1 MAGMTVFLGERW
13 YGAYAL
19 LVAAAVIAY
28 FWLDSDPGQLPV
40 ETARKA
46 IPSEDLPILQALDT
60 EVEQEARR
68 DLFAFGRGE
77 PAETTPSQ
85 ASLTPDQ
92 PETALEKPD
101 LLANVQAMGVVRRND
116 AVTILVRVG
125 TRLLTVGLGEPFGEG
140 DALRVDSIEGRN
152 VLIVDRTSGSSRNFR
167 LSEE

>member
-1 MAGMTVFLGERW
+1 MHSWSRLRLSRISGW
-13 YGAYAL
+13 N
-19 LVAAAVIAY
+19 
-28 FWLDSDPGQLPV
+28 SDPGQLPV
-40 ETARKA
+40 EAARKA
-46 IPSEDLPILQALDT
+46 IPGEDLPILQPLDT

-77 PAETTPSQ
+77 AAETTLSQ

-140 DALRVDSIEGRN
+140 DALRVNSIEGRN
-152 VLIVDRTSGSSRNFR
+152 VLIVERTSGSSRNFR